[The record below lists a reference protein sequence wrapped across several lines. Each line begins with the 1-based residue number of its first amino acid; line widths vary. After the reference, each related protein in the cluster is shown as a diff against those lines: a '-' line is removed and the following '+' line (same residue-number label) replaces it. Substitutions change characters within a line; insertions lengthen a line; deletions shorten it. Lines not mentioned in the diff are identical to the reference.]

1 LREVRKVVE
10 SEDIEKIHPQDFSWR
25 FWPVVPIYPYGQR
38 RTIRKEVVKDTI
50 WTFDQLQG
58 IFYVVVPIRM
68 TVVKLEKG
76 GLLVYAPV
84 APTGECVRLL
94 NELVVKHG
102 DVKYIILPTI
112 SGIEHKVF
120 VGPFARRFTNAQV
133 FVAPG
138 QWSFPINL
146 PLSWLGLP
154 GKRTQILPENSQEAP
169 FAEDFDYAILGPIDL
184 GLGKFAEVA
193 FFHKRSHT
201 LLLTDTIVSVPAE
214 PPAIVQLDP
223 YPLLYHAKNKAFDM
237 VTDSPANRLKGWQ
250 RVTLFA
256 LYFSPSGLEV
266 PAWSQV
272 WRDAEKAP
280 ERSRKAYF
288 GIFPFQWR
296 ENWQDSF
303 DILQG
308 NGRVFVAPILQS
320 LILNR
325 APQETINWADK
336 VANWDFKWIIPC
348 HFDAPIKA
356 EPQQFRQ
363 AFAFLEKQPIGGFV
377 SSNSY
382 PLPEDDFK
390 LLRDIDAGLNKLGI
404 VPPARDK
411 V

>member
-1 LREVRKVVE
+1 MLT
-10 SEDIEKIHPQDFSWR
+10 SEDIEQIHPQDFLWR
-25 FWPVVPIYPYGQR
+25 FWPVVPIYPYGER
-38 RTIRKEVVKDTI
+38 RTICKEVIKDTV

-68 TVVKLEKG
+68 TVVKLEKS

-84 APTGECVRLL
+84 APTGECIRLL
-94 NELVVKHG
+94 NELISKHG
-102 DVKYIILPTI
+102 DIKYIILPTI

-120 VGPFARRFTNAQV
+120 VGPFARRFPTAQV
-133 FVAPG
+133 FVAPE

-154 GKRTQILPENSQEAP
+154 GKRTHILPENSQEAP

-201 LLLTDTIVSVPAE
+201 VLITDTIVSVPAE

-223 YPLLYHAKNKAFDM
+223 YPLLYHAKDQAFDM
-237 VTDSPANRLKGWQ
+237 IADTPANRLKGWQ

-256 LYFSPSGLEV
+256 LYFSPSVLEV
-266 PAWSQV
+266 PTWSQV
-272 WRDAEKAP
+272 WRDAKKAP

-288 GIFPFQWR
+288 GFFPFQWR

-303 DILQG
+303 DILRG
-308 NGRVFVAPILQS
+308 NGRIFVAPILQS

-336 VANWDFKWIIPC
+336 VAKWDFQWIIPC

-363 AFAFLEKQPIGGFV
+363 AFGFLERQPVGGFI
-377 SSNSY
+377 SSNNY
-382 PLPEDDFK
+382 LLPEDDFK
-390 LLRDIDAGLNKLGI
+390 LLRNIDAGLNKFGI

>member
-1 LREVRKVVE
+1 MLT
-10 SEDIEKIHPQDFSWR
+10 SEDIEQIHPQDFLWR
-25 FWPVVPIYPYGQR
+25 FWPVVPIYPYGER
-38 RTIRKEVVKDTI
+38 RTICKEVIKDTI
-50 WTFDQLQG
+50 WIFDQLQG

-94 NELVVKHG
+94 NELISKHG
-102 DVKYIILPTI
+102 NIKYIILPTI

-120 VGPFARRFTNAQV
+120 VGPFARRFPTAQV

-154 GKRTQILPENSQEAP
+154 GKRTHILPENSQEAP

-201 LLLTDTIVSVPAE
+201 VLITDTIVSVPAE

-223 YPLLYHAKNKAFDM
+223 YPLLYHAKDQAFDM
-237 VTDSPANRLKGWQ
+237 ITDTPANRLKGWQ

-256 LYFSPSGLEV
+256 LYFSPSVLEV
-266 PAWSQV
+266 PTWSQV
-272 WRDAEKAP
+272 WRDAQKAP

-288 GIFPFQWR
+288 GFFPFQWR

-303 DILQG
+303 DILRG
-308 NGRVFVAPILQS
+308 NGRIFVAPILQS

-336 VANWDFKWIIPC
+336 VAKWDFQWIIPC

-356 EPQQFRQ
+356 ESQQFRQ
-363 AFAFLEKQPIGGFV
+363 AFGFLEKQPVGGFV

-382 PLPEDDFK
+382 LLPEGDFK
-390 LLRDIDAGLNKLGI
+390 LLRNIDAGLNKLGI

>member
-1 LREVRKVVE
+1 
-10 SEDIEKIHPQDFSWR
+10 I
-25 FWPVVPIYPYGQR
+25 
-38 RTIRKEVVKDTI
+38 
-50 WTFDQLQG
+50 
-58 IFYVVVPIRM
+58 
-68 TVVKLEKG
+68 KLKKG

-84 APTGECVRLL
+84 APTGECTRLL
-94 NELVVKHG
+94 NELVTEHG

-120 VGPFARRFTNAQV
+120 VGPFARRFPNAQI

-138 QWSFPINL
+138 QWSFPLNL

-154 GKRTQILPENSQEAP
+154 GKRTRILPENSQEAP

-201 LLLTDTIVSVPAE
+201 LLVTDTIVSVPAE

-223 YPLLYHAKNKAFDM
+223 YPLLYHAKDQAFDIILD
-237 VTDSPANRLKGWQ
+237 TPANRLKGWQ

-256 LYFSPSGLEV
+256 LYFSPSTLKV
-266 PAWSQV
+266 PTWSQI
-272 WRDAEKAP
+272 WRDAQKAP
-280 ERSRKAYF
+280 ERSKKAYF
-288 GIFPFQWR
+288 GFFPFQWR

-303 DILQG
+303 DILRG
-308 NGRVFVAPILQS
+308 NGRIFVAPILQR

-325 APQETINWADK
+325 APQETINWADH
-336 VANWDFKWIIPC
+336 VAKWDFQWLIPC

-363 AFAFLEKQPIGGFV
+363 AFGFLEKQPLGGVV

-382 PLPEDDFK
+382 LLPEDDFK
-390 LLRDIDAGLNKLGI
+390 LLRDIDAGLNKFGI
-404 VPPARDK
+404 VPPARER

>member
-1 LREVRKVVE
+1 MLT
-10 SEDIEKIHPQDFSWR
+10 SEDIEQIHPQDFLWR
-25 FWPVVPIYPYGQR
+25 FWPVVPIYPYGER
-38 RTIRKEVVKDTI
+38 RTICKEVIKDTI
-50 WTFDQLQG
+50 WIFDQLQG

-84 APTGECVRLL
+84 APTGECIRLL
-94 NELVVKHG
+94 NELISKHG
-102 DVKYIILPTI
+102 NIKYIILPTI

-120 VGPFARRFTNAQV
+120 VGPFARRFPTAQV

-154 GKRTQILPENSQEAP
+154 GKRTRILPENSQEAP

-201 LLLTDTIVSVPAE
+201 VLITDTIVSVPAE

-223 YPLLYHAKNKAFDM
+223 YPLLYHAKDQAFDM
-237 VTDSPANRLKGWQ
+237 ITDTPANRLKGWQ

-256 LYFSPSGLEV
+256 LYFSPSVLEV
-266 PAWSQV
+266 PTWSQV
-272 WRDAEKAP
+272 WRDAKKAP

-288 GIFPFQWR
+288 GFFPFQWR

-303 DILQG
+303 DILRG
-308 NGRVFVAPILQS
+308 NGRIFVAPILQS

-336 VANWDFKWIIPC
+336 VAKWDFQWIIPC

-356 EPQQFRQ
+356 ESQQFRQ
-363 AFAFLEKQPIGGFV
+363 AFGFLEKQPVGGFV

-382 PLPEDDFK
+382 LLPEGDFK
-390 LLRDIDAGLNKLGI
+390 LLRNIDAGLNKLGI

>member
-1 LREVRKVVE
+1 MVE
-10 SEDIEKIHPQDFSWR
+10 NESIEQIHAQDVSWR

-38 RTIRKEVVKDTI
+38 RTIRQEVIKDTI

-68 TVVKLEKG
+68 TVIKLEKG

-84 APTGECVRLL
+84 APTGECTRLL
-94 NELVVKHG
+94 NELVTEHG
-102 DVKYIILPTI
+102 DIKYIILPTI

-120 VGPFARRFTNAQV
+120 VGPFARRFPNAQI

-138 QWSFPINL
+138 QWSFPLNL

-154 GKRTQILPENSQEAP
+154 DKRTRILPENSQEAP

-201 LLLTDTIVSVPAE
+201 LLVTDTIVSVPAE

-223 YPLLYHAKNKAFDM
+223 YPLLYHAKDQAFDM
-237 VTDSPANRLKGWQ
+237 VLDTPANRLKGWQ

-256 LYFSPSGLEV
+256 LYFSPSTLKV
-266 PAWSQV
+266 PTWSQI
-272 WRDAEKAP
+272 WRDAQKAP
-280 ERSRKAYF
+280 ERSKKAYF
-288 GIFPFQWR
+288 GFFPFQWQ

-303 DILQG
+303 DILRG
-308 NGRVFVAPILQS
+308 NGRIFVAPILQR

-336 VANWDFKWIIPC
+336 VAKWDFQWIIPC
-348 HFDAPIKA
+348 HFDAPIKS

-363 AFAFLEKQPIGGFV
+363 AFGFLETQPLGGFV

-382 PLPEDDFK
+382 LLPEDDFK

-404 VPPARDK
+404 VPPAREK

>member
-1 LREVRKVVE
+1 VEVYRVVE
-10 SEDIEKIHPQDFSWR
+10 NESIEQIQVQDVSWR

-38 RTIRKEVVKDTI
+38 RTIRKEVIKDTI

-68 TVVKLEKG
+68 TVIKLEKG

-84 APTGECVRLL
+84 APTGECTRLL
-94 NELVVKHG
+94 NELVTEHG
-102 DVKYIILPTI
+102 DIKYIILPTI

-120 VGPFARRFTNAQV
+120 VGPFARRFPNAQI

-138 QWSFPINL
+138 QWSFPLNL

-154 GKRTQILPENSQEAP
+154 GKRTRILPENSQEAP

-201 LLLTDTIVSVPAE
+201 LLVTDTIVSVPAE

-223 YPLLYHAKNKAFDM
+223 YPLLYHAKNQAFDM
-237 VTDSPANRLKGWQ
+237 ILDTPANRLKGWQ

-256 LYFSPSGLEV
+256 FYFSPSTLKV
-266 PAWSQV
+266 PTWSQV
-272 WRDAEKAP
+272 WRDAQKAP
-280 ERSRKAYF
+280 ERSKKAYF
-288 GIFPFQWR
+288 GFFPFQWR

-303 DILQG
+303 DILRG
-308 NGRVFVAPILQS
+308 NGRIFVAPILQS

-336 VANWDFKWIIPC
+336 VAKWDFQWLIPC

-363 AFAFLEKQPIGGFV
+363 AFGFLETQPLEGVV

-382 PLPEDDFK
+382 LLPEDDFK
-390 LLRDIDAGLNKLGI
+390 LLRNIDAGLNKFGI
-404 VPPARDK
+404 VPPAKER

>member
-1 LREVRKVVE
+1 VEVYRVVE
-10 SEDIEKIHPQDFSWR
+10 NESIEQIQVQDFSWQ
-25 FWPVVPIYPYGQR
+25 FWPIVPIYPYGQR
-38 RTIRKEVVKDTI
+38 RTIRKEVIKDTI

-68 TVVKLEKG
+68 TVIKLEKG

-84 APTGECVRLL
+84 APTGECTRLL
-94 NELVVKHG
+94 NELVTKYG
-102 DVKYIILPTI
+102 DIKYIILPTI

-120 VGPFARRFTNAQV
+120 VGPFARRFPNAQI

-138 QWSFPINL
+138 QWSFPLNL

-154 GKRTQILPENSQEAP
+154 DKRTRILPENSQEAP

-201 LLLTDTIVSVPAE
+201 LLVTDTIVSVPAE

-223 YPLLYHAKNKAFDM
+223 YPLLYHAKDQAFDM
-237 VTDSPANRLKGWQ
+237 VLDTPANRLKGWQ

-256 LYFSPSGLEV
+256 LYFSPSTLKV
-266 PAWSQV
+266 PTWSQI
-272 WRDAEKAP
+272 WRDAQKAP
-280 ERSRKAYF
+280 ERSKKAYF
-288 GIFPFQWR
+288 GFFPFQWR

-303 DILQG
+303 DILRG
-308 NGRVFVAPILQS
+308 NGRIFVAPILQR

-325 APQETINWADK
+325 APQETINWADH
-336 VANWDFKWIIPC
+336 VAKWDFQWLIPC

-363 AFAFLEKQPIGGFV
+363 AFGFLETQPLGGVV

-382 PLPEDDFK
+382 LLPEDDFK

-404 VPPARDK
+404 VPPARDR

>member
-1 LREVRKVVE
+1 MLT
-10 SEDIEKIHPQDFSWR
+10 SEDIEQIHPQDFLWR
-25 FWPVVPIYPYGQR
+25 FWPVVPIYPYGER
-38 RTIRKEVVKDTI
+38 RTICKEVIKDTI

-94 NELVVKHG
+94 NELISKHG
-102 DVKYIILPTI
+102 NIKYIILPTI

-120 VGPFARRFTNAQV
+120 VGPFARRFPTARV

-154 GKRTQILPENSQEAP
+154 GKRTHILPENSQEAP

-201 LLLTDTIVSVPAE
+201 VLITDTIVSVPAE

-223 YPLLYHAKNKAFDM
+223 YPLLYHAKDQAFDM
-237 VTDSPANRLKGWQ
+237 ITDTPANRLKGWQ

-256 LYFSPSGLEV
+256 LYFSPSVLEV
-266 PAWSQV
+266 PTWSQV
-272 WRDAEKAP
+272 WRDAKKAP

-288 GIFPFQWR
+288 GFFPFQWR

-303 DILQG
+303 DILRG
-308 NGRVFVAPILQS
+308 NGRIFVAPILQS

-336 VANWDFKWIIPC
+336 VAKWDFQWIIPC

-356 EPQQFRQ
+356 ESQQFRQ
-363 AFAFLEKQPIGGFV
+363 AFGFLEKQPVGGFV

-382 PLPEDDFK
+382 LLPEDDFK
-390 LLRDIDAGLNKLGI
+390 LLRNIDAGLNKFGI
-404 VPPARDK
+404 VPPARER

>member
-1 LREVRKVVE
+1 MVE
-10 SEDIEKIHPQDFSWR
+10 NESIEQIHGQDVSWW

-38 RTIRKEVVKDTI
+38 RTIRKEIIKDTI

-68 TVVKLEKG
+68 TVIKLKKG

-84 APTGECVRLL
+84 APTGECTRLL
-94 NELVVKHG
+94 NELVTEHG
-102 DVKYIILPTI
+102 DIKYIILPTI

-120 VGPFARRFTNAQV
+120 VGPFARRFPNAQI

-138 QWSFPINL
+138 QWSFPLNL

-154 GKRTQILPENSQEAP
+154 DKRTRILPENSQEAP

-201 LLLTDTIVSVPAE
+201 LLVTDTIVSVPAE

-223 YPLLYHAKNKAFDM
+223 YPLLYHAKDQAFDM
-237 VTDSPANRLKGWQ
+237 VLDTPANRLKGWQ

-256 LYFSPSGLEV
+256 LYFSPSTLKV
-266 PAWSQV
+266 PTWSQI
-272 WRDAEKAP
+272 WRDAQKAP
-280 ERSRKAYF
+280 ERSKKAYF
-288 GIFPFQWR
+288 GFFPFQWR

-303 DILQG
+303 AILRG
-308 NGRVFVAPILQS
+308 NGRIFVAPILQR

-325 APQETINWADK
+325 APQETINWADH
-336 VANWDFKWIIPC
+336 VAKWDFQWLIPC

-363 AFAFLEKQPIGGFV
+363 AFGFLETQPLGGVV

-382 PLPEDDFK
+382 LLPEDDFK

-404 VPPARDK
+404 VPPARDR

>member
-1 LREVRKVVE
+1 MVE
-10 SEDIEKIHPQDFSWR
+10 NESIEQIHAQDFSWW

-38 RTIRKEVVKDTI
+38 RTIRKEVIKDTI

-68 TVVKLEKG
+68 TVIKLKKG

-84 APTGECVRLL
+84 APTGECTRLL
-94 NELVVKHG
+94 NELVTEHG
-102 DVKYIILPTI
+102 DIKYIILPTI

-120 VGPFARRFTNAQV
+120 VGPFARRFPNAQI

-138 QWSFPINL
+138 QWSFPLNL

-154 GKRTQILPENSQEAP
+154 GKRTRILPENSQEAP

-201 LLLTDTIVSVPAE
+201 LLVTDTIVSVPAE

-223 YPLLYHAKNKAFDM
+223 YPLLYHAKDQAFDM
-237 VTDSPANRLKGWQ
+237 ILDTPANRLKGWQ

-256 LYFSPSGLEV
+256 LYFSPSTLKV
-266 PAWSQV
+266 PTWSQI
-272 WRDAEKAP
+272 WRDAQKAP
-280 ERSRKAYF
+280 ERSKRAYF
-288 GIFPFQWR
+288 GFFPFQWR

-303 DILQG
+303 DILRG
-308 NGRVFVAPILQS
+308 NGRIFVAPILQR

-325 APQETINWADK
+325 APQETINWADH
-336 VANWDFKWIIPC
+336 VAKWDFQWLIPC

-363 AFAFLEKQPIGGFV
+363 AFGFLETQSLGGVV

-382 PLPEDDFK
+382 LLPEDDFK

-404 VPPARDK
+404 VPPARER

>member
-1 LREVRKVVE
+1 MVE
-10 SEDIEKIHPQDFSWR
+10 SEDIEQIHPQDFSWR

-84 APTGECVRLL
+84 APTVECVRLL
-94 NELVVKHG
+94 NELVAKYG

-120 VGPFARRFTNAQV
+120 VGPFARCFTNAQV

-169 FAEDFDYAILGPIDL
+169 FTEDFDYAILGPIDL

-201 LLLTDTIVSVPAE
+201 VLITDTIVSVPAE

-223 YPLLYHAKNKAFDM
+223 YPLLYHAKDQAFDM
-237 VTDSPANRLKGWQ
+237 ITDTPANRLKGWQ

-256 LYFSPSGLEV
+256 LYFSPSVLEV
-266 PAWSQV
+266 PTWSQV
-272 WRDAEKAP
+272 WRDAQKAP

-288 GIFPFQWR
+288 GFFPFQWR

-303 DILQG
+303 DILRG
-308 NGRVFVAPILQS
+308 NGRIFVAPILQS

-336 VANWDFKWIIPC
+336 VAKWDFQWIIPC

-356 EPQQFRQ
+356 ESQQFRQ
-363 AFAFLEKQPIGGFV
+363 AFGFLEKQPVGGFV
-377 SSNSY
+377 SNNNY

-390 LLRDIDAGLNKLGI
+390 LLRDIDAGLNKFGI
-404 VPPARDK
+404 VPPARER

>member
-1 LREVRKVVE
+1 VLT
-10 SEDIEKIHPQDFSWR
+10 SEDIEQIHPQDFLWR
-25 FWPVVPIYPYGQR
+25 FWPVVPIYPYGER
-38 RTIRKEVVKDTI
+38 RTICKEVIKDTI
-50 WTFDQLQG
+50 WIFDQLQG

-84 APTGECVRLL
+84 APTGECIRLL
-94 NELVVKHG
+94 NELISKHG
-102 DVKYIILPTI
+102 NIKYIILPTI

-120 VGPFARRFTNAQV
+120 VGPFARRFPTAQV

-154 GKRTQILPENSQEAP
+154 GKRTHILPENSQEAP

-201 LLLTDTIVSVPAE
+201 VLITDTIVSVPAE

-223 YPLLYHAKNKAFDM
+223 YPLLYHAKDQAFDM
-237 VTDSPANRLKGWQ
+237 ITDTPANRLKGWQ

-256 LYFSPSGLEV
+256 LYFSPSVLEV
-266 PAWSQV
+266 PTWSQV
-272 WRDAEKAP
+272 WRDAKKAP

-288 GIFPFQWR
+288 GFFPFQWR

-303 DILQG
+303 DILRG
-308 NGRVFVAPILQS
+308 NGRIFVAPILQS

-336 VANWDFKWIIPC
+336 VAKWDFQWIIPC

-356 EPQQFRQ
+356 ESQQFRQ
-363 AFAFLEKQPIGGFV
+363 AFGFLEKQPVGGFV

-382 PLPEDDFK
+382 LLPEGDFK
-390 LLRDIDAGLNKLGI
+390 LLRNIDAGLNKFGI
-404 VPPARDK
+404 VPPARER

>member
-1 LREVRKVVE
+1 MLT
-10 SEDIEKIHPQDFSWR
+10 SEDIEQIHPQDFLWR
-25 FWPVVPIYPYGQR
+25 FWPVVPIYPYGER
-38 RTIRKEVVKDTI
+38 RTICKEVIKDTI
-50 WTFDQLQG
+50 WIFDQLQG

-94 NELVVKHG
+94 NELISKHG
-102 DVKYIILPTI
+102 NIKYIILPTI

-120 VGPFARRFTNAQV
+120 VGPFARRFPTAQV

-154 GKRTQILPENSQEAP
+154 GKRTRILPENSQEAP

-201 LLLTDTIVSVPAE
+201 VLITDTIVSVPAE

-223 YPLLYHAKNKAFDM
+223 YPLLYHAKDQAFDM
-237 VTDSPANRLKGWQ
+237 ITDTPANRLKGWQ

-256 LYFSPSGLEV
+256 LYFSPSVLEV
-266 PAWSQV
+266 PTWSQV
-272 WRDAEKAP
+272 WRDAKKAP

-288 GIFPFQWR
+288 GFFPFQWR

-303 DILQG
+303 DILRG
-308 NGRVFVAPILQS
+308 NGRIFVAPILQS

-336 VANWDFKWIIPC
+336 VAKWDFQWIIPC

-356 EPQQFRQ
+356 ESQQFRQ
-363 AFAFLEKQPIGGFV
+363 AFGFLEKQPVGGFV

-382 PLPEDDFK
+382 LLPEDDFK
-390 LLRDIDAGLNKLGI
+390 LLRGIDTGLNKFGI
-404 VPPARDK
+404 VPPARER

>member
-1 LREVRKVVE
+1 MVE
-10 SEDIEKIHPQDFSWR
+10 NESIEQIHGQDVSWW

-38 RTIRKEVVKDTI
+38 RTIRKEIIKDTI

-68 TVVKLEKG
+68 TVIKLKKG
-76 GLLVYAPV
+76 GLLIYAPV
-84 APTGECVRLL
+84 APTGECTRLL
-94 NELVVKHG
+94 NELVTEHG
-102 DVKYIILPTI
+102 DIKYIILPTI

-120 VGPFARRFTNAQV
+120 VGPFARRFPNAQI

-138 QWSFPINL
+138 QWSFPLNL

-154 GKRTQILPENSQEAP
+154 GKRTRILPENSQETP

-201 LLLTDTIVSVPAE
+201 LLVTDTIVSVPAE
-214 PPAIVQLDP
+214 PPAIIQLDP
-223 YPLLYHAKNKAFDM
+223 YPLLYHAKDQAFDM
-237 VTDSPANRLKGWQ
+237 VLDTPANRLKGWQ

-256 LYFSPSGLEV
+256 LYFSPSTLKV
-266 PAWSQV
+266 PTWSQI
-272 WRDAEKAP
+272 WRDAQKAP
-280 ERSRKAYF
+280 ERSKKAYF
-288 GIFPFQWR
+288 GFFPFQWR

-303 DILQG
+303 AILRG
-308 NGRVFVAPILQS
+308 NGRIFVAPILQR

-325 APQETINWADK
+325 APQETINWADH
-336 VANWDFKWIIPC
+336 VAKWDFQWLIPC

-363 AFAFLEKQPIGGFV
+363 AFGFLETQPLGGVV

-382 PLPEDDFK
+382 LLPEDDFK

-404 VPPARDK
+404 VPPARDR

>member
-1 LREVRKVVE
+1 VEVQTVVE
-10 SEDIEKIHPQDFSWR
+10 NESIEQIQVQDVSWR

-38 RTIRKEVVKDTI
+38 RTIRKEIIKDTI

-68 TVVKLEKG
+68 TVIKLEKG

-84 APTGECVRLL
+84 APTGECTRLL
-94 NELVVKHG
+94 NELVTEHG
-102 DVKYIILPTI
+102 DIKYIILPTI

-120 VGPFARRFTNAQV
+120 VGPFARRFPNAQI

-138 QWSFPINL
+138 QWSFPLNL

-154 GKRTQILPENSQEAP
+154 GKRTRILPENSQEAP

-201 LLLTDTIVSVPAE
+201 LLVTDTIVSVPAE

-223 YPLLYHAKNKAFDM
+223 YPLLYHAKDQAFDM
-237 VTDSPANRLKGWQ
+237 VLDTPANRLKGWQ

-256 LYFSPSGLEV
+256 LYFSPSTLKV
-266 PAWSQV
+266 PTWSQV
-272 WRDAEKAP
+272 WRDAQKAP
-280 ERSRKAYF
+280 ERSKKAYF
-288 GIFPFQWR
+288 GFFPFQWR

-303 DILQG
+303 DILRG
-308 NGRVFVAPILQS
+308 NGRIFVAPILQR

-325 APQETINWADK
+325 APQETINWADH
-336 VANWDFKWIIPC
+336 VAKWDFQWLIPC

-363 AFAFLEKQPIGGFV
+363 AFGFLETQPLGGVV

-382 PLPEDDFK
+382 LLPEDDFK

-404 VPPARDK
+404 VPPAKER

>member
-1 LREVRKVVE
+1 MVE
-10 SEDIEKIHPQDFSWR
+10 NESIEQIQVQDVSWR

-38 RTIRKEVVKDTI
+38 RTIRKEVIKDTI

-68 TVVKLEKG
+68 TVIKLEKG

-84 APTGECVRLL
+84 APTGECTRLL
-94 NELVVKHG
+94 NELVTEHG
-102 DVKYIILPTI
+102 DIKYIILPTI

-120 VGPFARRFTNAQV
+120 VGPFARRFPNAQI

-138 QWSFPINL
+138 QWSFPLNL

-154 GKRTQILPENSQEAP
+154 DKRTRILPENSQEAP

-201 LLLTDTIVSVPAE
+201 LLVTDTIVSVPAE

-223 YPLLYHAKNKAFDM
+223 YPLLYHAKDQAFDM
-237 VTDSPANRLKGWQ
+237 VLDTPANRLKGWQ

-256 LYFSPSGLEV
+256 LYFSPSTLKV
-266 PAWSQV
+266 PTWSQI
-272 WRDAEKAP
+272 WRDAQKAP
-280 ERSRKAYF
+280 ERSKKAYF
-288 GIFPFQWR
+288 GFFPFQWR

-303 DILQG
+303 DILRG
-308 NGRVFVAPILQS
+308 NGRIFVAPILQR

-325 APQETINWADK
+325 APQETINWADH
-336 VANWDFKWIIPC
+336 VAKWDFQWLIPC

-363 AFAFLEKQPIGGFV
+363 AFGFLETQPLGGVV

-382 PLPEDDFK
+382 LLPEDDFK

-404 VPPARDK
+404 VPPAREK

>member
-1 LREVRKVVE
+1 MLT
-10 SEDIEKIHPQDFSWR
+10 SEDIEQIHPQDFLWR
-25 FWPVVPIYPYGQR
+25 FWPVVPIYPYGER
-38 RTIRKEVVKDTI
+38 RTICKEVIKDTI

-94 NELVVKHG
+94 NELISKHG
-102 DVKYIILPTI
+102 NIKYIILPTI

-120 VGPFARRFTNAQV
+120 VGPFARRFPTAQV

-154 GKRTQILPENSQEAP
+154 GKRTHILPENSQEAP

-201 LLLTDTIVSVPAE
+201 VLITDTIVSVPAE

-223 YPLLYHAKNKAFDM
+223 YPLLYHAKDQAFDM
-237 VTDSPANRLKGWQ
+237 ITDTPANRLKGWQ

-256 LYFSPSGLEV
+256 LYFSPSVLEV
-266 PAWSQV
+266 PTWSQV
-272 WRDAEKAP
+272 WRDAQKAP

-288 GIFPFQWR
+288 GFFPFQWR

-303 DILQG
+303 DILRG
-308 NGRVFVAPILQS
+308 NGRIFVAPILQS

-336 VANWDFKWIIPC
+336 VAKWDFQWIIPC

-356 EPQQFRQ
+356 ESQQFRQ
-363 AFAFLEKQPIGGFV
+363 AFGFLEKQPVGGFV

-382 PLPEDDFK
+382 LLPEGDFK
-390 LLRDIDAGLNKLGI
+390 LLRNIDAGLNKLGI

>member
-1 LREVRKVVE
+1 VLT
-10 SEDIEKIHPQDFSWR
+10 SEDIEQIHPQDFLWR
-25 FWPVVPIYPYGQR
+25 FWPVVPIYPYGER
-38 RTIRKEVVKDTI
+38 RTICKEVIKDTI
-50 WTFDQLQG
+50 WIFDQLQG

-84 APTGECVRLL
+84 APTGECIRLL
-94 NELVVKHG
+94 NELISKHG
-102 DVKYIILPTI
+102 NIKYIILPTI

-120 VGPFARRFTNAQV
+120 VGPFARRFPTAQV

-154 GKRTQILPENSQEAP
+154 GKRTHILPENSQEAP

-201 LLLTDTIVSVPAE
+201 VLITDTIVSVPAE

-223 YPLLYHAKNKAFDM
+223 YPLLYHAKDQAFDM
-237 VTDSPANRLKGWQ
+237 ITDTPANRLKGWQ

-256 LYFSPSGLEV
+256 LYFSPSVLEV
-266 PAWSQV
+266 PTWSQV
-272 WRDAEKAP
+272 WRDAKKAP

-288 GIFPFQWR
+288 GFFPFQWR

-303 DILQG
+303 DILRG
-308 NGRVFVAPILQS
+308 NGRIFVAPILQS

-336 VANWDFKWIIPC
+336 VAKWDFQWIIPC

-356 EPQQFRQ
+356 ESQQFRQ
-363 AFAFLEKQPIGGFV
+363 AFGFLEKQPVGGFV

-382 PLPEDDFK
+382 LLPEDDFK
-390 LLRDIDAGLNKLGI
+390 LLRDIDAGLNKFGI

-411 V
+411 I

>member
-1 LREVRKVVE
+1 VEVHTVVE
-10 SEDIEKIHPQDFSWR
+10 NESIEQIHAQDFSWR

-38 RTIRKEVVKDTI
+38 RTIRKEVIKDTI

-68 TVVKLEKG
+68 TVIKLKKG

-84 APTGECVRLL
+84 APTGECTRLL
-94 NELVVKHG
+94 NELVTKHG
-102 DVKYIILPTI
+102 DIKYIILPTI

-120 VGPFARRFTNAQV
+120 VGPFARRFPHAQI

-138 QWSFPINL
+138 QWSFPLNL

-154 GKRTQILPENSQEAP
+154 GKRTRILPENSQEAP

-201 LLLTDTIVSVPAE
+201 LLVTDTIVSVPAE

-223 YPLLYHAKNKAFDM
+223 YPLLYHAKDQAFDM
-237 VTDSPANRLKGWQ
+237 IADTPANRLKGWQ

-256 LYFSPSGLEV
+256 LYFSPSTLKV
-266 PAWSQV
+266 STWSQV
-272 WRDAEKAP
+272 WRDAQKAP
-280 ERSRKAYF
+280 ERSKKAYF
-288 GIFPFQWR
+288 GLFPFQWR

-303 DILQG
+303 DILRG
-308 NGRVFVAPILQS
+308 NGRIFVAPILQS

-336 VANWDFKWIIPC
+336 VASWDFQWLIPC

-363 AFAFLEKQPIGGFV
+363 AFGFLETQPLGGVV

-382 PLPEDDFK
+382 LLPEDDFK
-390 LLRDIDAGLNKLGI
+390 LLRNIDAGLNKLGI
-404 VPPARDK
+404 VPPARK
-411 V
+411 KI

>member
-1 LREVRKVVE
+1 MVE
-10 SEDIEKIHPQDFSWR
+10 NESIEQIQVQDFSWQ
-25 FWPVVPIYPYGQR
+25 FWPIVPIYPYGQR
-38 RTIRKEVVKDTI
+38 RTIRKEVIKDTI

-68 TVVKLEKG
+68 TVIKLEKG

-84 APTGECVRLL
+84 APTGECTRLL
-94 NELVVKHG
+94 NELVTKYG
-102 DVKYIILPTI
+102 DIKYIILPTI

-120 VGPFARRFTNAQV
+120 VGPFARRFPNAQI

-138 QWSFPINL
+138 QWSFPLNL

-154 GKRTQILPENSQEAP
+154 DKRTRILPENSQEAP

-201 LLLTDTIVSVPAE
+201 LLVTDTIVSVPAE

-223 YPLLYHAKNKAFDM
+223 YPLLYHAKDQAFDM
-237 VTDSPANRLKGWQ
+237 VLDTPANRLKGWQ

-256 LYFSPSGLEV
+256 LYFSPSTLKV
-266 PAWSQV
+266 PTWSQI
-272 WRDAEKAP
+272 WRDAQKAP
-280 ERSRKAYF
+280 ERSKKAYF
-288 GIFPFQWR
+288 GFFPFQWR

-303 DILQG
+303 AILRG
-308 NGRVFVAPILQS
+308 NGRIFVAPILQR

-325 APQETINWADK
+325 APQETINWADH
-336 VANWDFKWIIPC
+336 VAKWDFQWLIPC

-363 AFAFLEKQPIGGFV
+363 AFGFLETQPLGGVV

-382 PLPEDDFK
+382 LLPEDDFK

-404 VPPARDK
+404 VPPARDR

>member
-1 LREVRKVVE
+1 MLT
-10 SEDIEKIHPQDFSWR
+10 SEDIEQIHPQDFLWR
-25 FWPVVPIYPYGQR
+25 FWPVVPIYPYGER
-38 RTIRKEVVKDTI
+38 RTICKEVIKDTI
-50 WTFDQLQG
+50 WIFDQLQG

-84 APTGECVRLL
+84 APTGECIRLL
-94 NELVVKHG
+94 NELISKHG
-102 DVKYIILPTI
+102 NIKYIILPTI

-120 VGPFARRFTNAQV
+120 VGPFARRFPTAQV

-154 GKRTQILPENSQEAP
+154 GKRTHILPENSQEAP

-201 LLLTDTIVSVPAE
+201 VLITDTIVSVPAE

-223 YPLLYHAKNKAFDM
+223 YPLLYHAKDQAFDM
-237 VTDSPANRLKGWQ
+237 IADTPANRLKGWQ

-256 LYFSPSGLEV
+256 LYFSPSVLEV
-266 PAWSQV
+266 PTWSQV
-272 WRDAEKAP
+272 WRDAKKAP

-288 GIFPFQWR
+288 GFFPFQWR

-303 DILQG
+303 DILRG
-308 NGRVFVAPILQS
+308 NGRIFVAPILQS

-336 VANWDFKWIIPC
+336 VAKWDFQWIIPC

-363 AFAFLEKQPIGGFV
+363 AFAFLEKQPVGGFV

-382 PLPEDDFK
+382 LLPEGDFK
-390 LLRDIDAGLNKLGI
+390 LLRGIDTGLNKFGI

-411 V
+411 I

>member
-1 LREVRKVVE
+1 MLT
-10 SEDIEKIHPQDFSWR
+10 SEDIEQIHPQDFLWR
-25 FWPVVPIYPYGQR
+25 FWPVVPIYPYGER
-38 RTIRKEVVKDTI
+38 RTICKEVIKDTI
-50 WTFDQLQG
+50 WIFDQLQG

-84 APTGECVRLL
+84 APTGECIRLL
-94 NELVVKHG
+94 NELISKHG
-102 DVKYIILPTI
+102 NIKYIILPTI

-120 VGPFARRFTNAQV
+120 VGPFARRFPTAQV

-154 GKRTQILPENSQEAP
+154 GKRTHILPENSQEAP

-201 LLLTDTIVSVPAE
+201 VLITDTIVSVQAE

-223 YPLLYHAKNKAFDM
+223 YPLLYHAKDQAFDM
-237 VTDSPANRLKGWQ
+237 ITDTPANRLKGWQ

-256 LYFSPSGLEV
+256 LYFSPSVLEV
-266 PAWSQV
+266 PTWSQV
-272 WRDAEKAP
+272 WRDAQKAP

-288 GIFPFQWR
+288 GFFPFQWR

-303 DILQG
+303 DILRG
-308 NGRVFVAPILQS
+308 NGRIFVAPILQS

-336 VANWDFKWIIPC
+336 VAKWDFQWIIPC

-356 EPQQFRQ
+356 ESQKFRQ
-363 AFAFLEKQPIGGFV
+363 AFGFLEKQPVGGFV

-382 PLPEDDFK
+382 LLPEGDFK
-390 LLRDIDAGLNKLGI
+390 LLRNIDAGLNKFGI
-404 VPPARDK
+404 VPPARER

>member
-1 LREVRKVVE
+1 VVE
-10 SEDIEKIHPQDFSWR
+10 NESIEQIHAQDFSWR

-38 RTIRKEVVKDTI
+38 RTIRKEVIKDTI

-68 TVVKLEKG
+68 TVIKLKKG

-84 APTGECVRLL
+84 APTGECTRLL
-94 NELVVKHG
+94 NELVTKHG
-102 DVKYIILPTI
+102 DIKYIILPTI

-120 VGPFARRFTNAQV
+120 VGPFARRFPNAQI

-138 QWSFPINL
+138 QWSFPLNL

-154 GKRTQILPENSQEAP
+154 GKRTRILPENSQEAP

-201 LLLTDTIVSVPAE
+201 LLVTDTIVSVPAE

-223 YPLLYHAKNKAFDM
+223 YPLLYHAKDQAFDM
-237 VTDSPANRLKGWQ
+237 IADTPANRLKGWQ

-256 LYFSPSGLEV
+256 LYFSPSTLKV
-266 PAWSQV
+266 PTWSQV
-272 WRDAEKAP
+272 WRDAQKAP
-280 ERSRKAYF
+280 ERSKKAYF
-288 GIFPFQWR
+288 GLFPFQWR

-303 DILQG
+303 DILRG
-308 NGRVFVAPILQS
+308 NGRIFVAPILQS

-336 VANWDFKWIIPC
+336 VASWDFQWLIPC

-363 AFAFLEKQPIGGFV
+363 AFGFLETQPLGGVV

-382 PLPEDDFK
+382 LLPEDDFK

-404 VPPARDK
+404 VPPAREK
-411 V
+411 IQQFPVL

>member
-1 LREVRKVVE
+1 MVE
-10 SEDIEKIHPQDFSWR
+10 SEDIEQIHPQDFSWR
-25 FWPVVPIYPYGQR
+25 FWPVVPIYPYGKR

-68 TVVKLEKG
+68 TVVKLEQG

-84 APTGECVRLL
+84 APTVECVRLL
-94 NELVVKHG
+94 NELVAKHG

-120 VGPFARRFTNAQV
+120 VGPFARCFTNAQV

-154 GKRTQILPENSQEAP
+154 AKRTQILPRNSQEAP

-214 PPAIVQLDP
+214 PPAIVQLDA
-223 YPLLYHAKNKAFDM
+223 YPLLYHAKDKASDM
-237 VTDSPANRLKGWQ
+237 VTDTPENRCKGWQ
-250 RVTLFA
+250 RISLFA
-256 LYFSPSGLEV
+256 FYFRPSVLDV
-266 PAWSQV
+266 PTLKDLFT
-272 WRDAEKAP
+272 DARKAP
-280 ERSRKAYF
+280 ESDRKAFF
-288 GIFPFQWR
+288 GFFPFQWR
-296 ENWQDSF
+296 QDWERSSEE
-303 DILQG
+303 LRG
-308 NGRVFVAPILQS
+308 NGRIFVAPVLQS

-325 APQETINWADK
+325 APQETINWANK
-336 VANWDFKWIIPC
+336 VANWDFQWIIPC

-356 EPQQFRQ
+356 EPQEFRA
-363 AFAFLEKQPIGGFV
+363 AFSFLEKQPVEGFI

-382 PLPEDDFK
+382 LLPEDDFK
-390 LLRDIDAGLNKLGI
+390 LLRDIDAGLNKFGI

-411 V
+411 I

>member
-1 LREVRKVVE
+1 MVE
-10 SEDIEKIHPQDFSWR
+10 NESIEQIHAQDVSWR

-38 RTIRKEVVKDTI
+38 RTIRKEVIKDTI

-68 TVVKLEKG
+68 TVIKLKKG

-84 APTGECVRLL
+84 APTGECTRLL
-94 NELVVKHG
+94 NELVTKHG
-102 DVKYIILPTI
+102 DIKYIILPTI

-120 VGPFARRFTNAQV
+120 VGPFARRFPNAQI

-138 QWSFPINL
+138 QWSFPLNL

-154 GKRTQILPENSQEAP
+154 DKRTRILPENSQEAP

-201 LLLTDTIVSVPAE
+201 LLVTDTIVSVPAE

-223 YPLLYHAKNKAFDM
+223 YPLLYHAKDQAFDM
-237 VTDSPANRLKGWQ
+237 VLDTPANRLKGWQ

-256 LYFSPSGLEV
+256 LYFSPSTLKV
-266 PAWSQV
+266 PTWNQI
-272 WRDAEKAP
+272 WRDAQKAP
-280 ERSRKAYF
+280 ERSKKAYF
-288 GIFPFQWR
+288 GFFPFQWQ

-303 DILQG
+303 DILRG
-308 NGRVFVAPILQS
+308 NGRIFVAPILQS

-325 APQETINWADK
+325 APQETINWADH
-336 VANWDFKWIIPC
+336 VAKWDFQWLIPC

-363 AFAFLEKQPIGGFV
+363 AFGFLETQPLGGVV

-382 PLPEDDFK
+382 LLPEDDFK

-404 VPPARDK
+404 LPPAREK
-411 V
+411 I

>member
-1 LREVRKVVE
+1 VLT
-10 SEDIEKIHPQDFSWR
+10 SEDIEQIHPQDFLWR
-25 FWPVVPIYPYGQR
+25 FWPVVPIYPYGER
-38 RTIRKEVVKDTI
+38 RTICKEVIKDTI
-50 WTFDQLQG
+50 WIFDQLQG

-94 NELVVKHG
+94 NELISKHG
-102 DVKYIILPTI
+102 NIKYIILPTI

-120 VGPFARRFTNAQV
+120 VGPFARRFPTAQV

-154 GKRTQILPENSQEAP
+154 GKRTRILPENSQEAP

-201 LLLTDTIVSVPAE
+201 VLITDTIVSVPAE

-223 YPLLYHAKNKAFDM
+223 YPLLYHAKDQAFDM
-237 VTDSPANRLKGWQ
+237 ITDTPANRLKGWQ

-256 LYFSPSGLEV
+256 LYFSPSVLEV
-266 PAWSQV
+266 PTWSQV
-272 WRDAEKAP
+272 WRDAKKAP

-288 GIFPFQWR
+288 GFFPFQWR

-303 DILQG
+303 DILRG
-308 NGRVFVAPILQS
+308 NGRIFVAPILQS

-336 VANWDFKWIIPC
+336 VAKWDFQWIIPC

-363 AFAFLEKQPIGGFV
+363 AFAFLEKQPVGGFV

-382 PLPEDDFK
+382 LLPEGDFK
-390 LLRDIDAGLNKLGI
+390 LLRGIDTGLNKFGI

-411 V
+411 I

>member
-1 LREVRKVVE
+1 MVE
-10 SEDIEKIHPQDFSWR
+10 SGDIEKIHPQDFSWR

-38 RTIRKEVVKDTI
+38 RTIRKEVLKDAI

-68 TVVKLEKG
+68 TVVKLEQG

-94 NELVVKHG
+94 NELVAEHG

-120 VGPFARRFTNAQV
+120 VGPFARRFPTAQV
-133 FVAPG
+133 FVSPG
-138 QWSFPINL
+138 QWSFPLNL

-154 GKRTQILPENSQEAP
+154 GKRTHILPENSQEAP
-169 FAEDFDYAILGPIDL
+169 FVEDFDYAILGPIDL

-223 YPLLYHAKNKAFDM
+223 YPLLYHAKDQAFDI
-237 VTDSPANRLKGWQ
+237 VADTSANRRKGWQ

-256 LYFSPSGLEV
+256 LYFSPSVLEV
-266 PAWSQV
+266 PTWSEAWG
-272 WRDAEKAP
+272 DAKKAR

-288 GIFPFQWR
+288 GFFPFQWQ
-296 ENWQDSF
+296 ENWQESF
-303 DILQG
+303 HILQG
-308 NGRVFVAPILQS
+308 NGRTFVAPILQS

-325 APQETINWADK
+325 APQETINWANK
-336 VANWDFKWIIPC
+336 VASWDFQWIIPC

-363 AFAFLEKQPIGGFV
+363 AFTFLEKCSLF
-377 SSNSY
+377 SSNY
-382 PLPEDDFK
+382 CLPEDDFK
-390 LLRDIDAGLNKLGI
+390 LLRNIDSGLNKLGI
-404 VPPARDK
+404 VPPAREK
-411 V
+411 L

>member
-1 LREVRKVVE
+1 VLT
-10 SEDIEKIHPQDFSWR
+10 SEDIEQIHPQDFLWR
-25 FWPVVPIYPYGQR
+25 FWPVVPIYPYGER
-38 RTIRKEVVKDTI
+38 RTICKEVIKDTI

-94 NELVVKHG
+94 NELISKHG
-102 DVKYIILPTI
+102 NIKYIILPTI

-120 VGPFARRFTNAQV
+120 VGPFARRFPTARV

-154 GKRTQILPENSQEAP
+154 GKRTHILPENSQEAP

-201 LLLTDTIVSVPAE
+201 VLITDTIVSVPAE

-223 YPLLYHAKNKAFDM
+223 YPLLYHAKDQAFDM
-237 VTDSPANRLKGWQ
+237 ITDTPANRLKGWQ

-256 LYFSPSGLEV
+256 LYFSPSVLEV
-266 PAWSQV
+266 PTWSQV
-272 WRDAEKAP
+272 WRDAKKAP

-288 GIFPFQWR
+288 GFFPFQWR

-303 DILQG
+303 DILRG
-308 NGRVFVAPILQS
+308 NGRIFVAPILQS

-336 VANWDFKWIIPC
+336 VAKWDFQWIIPC

-356 EPQQFRQ
+356 ESQQFRQ
-363 AFAFLEKQPIGGFV
+363 AFGFLEKQPVGGFV

-382 PLPEDDFK
+382 LLPEDDFK
-390 LLRDIDAGLNKLGI
+390 LLRNIDAGLNKFGI
-404 VPPARDK
+404 VPPARER

>member
-1 LREVRKVVE
+1 MVE
-10 SEDIEKIHPQDFSWR
+10 NESIEQIHGQDVSWQ
-25 FWPVVPIYPYGQR
+25 FWPIVPIYPYGQR
-38 RTIRKEVVKDTI
+38 RTIRKEVIKDTI

-68 TVVKLEKG
+68 TVIKLKKG

-84 APTGECVRLL
+84 APTGECTRLL
-94 NELVVKHG
+94 NELVTKHG
-102 DVKYIILPTI
+102 DIKYIILPTI

-120 VGPFARRFTNAQV
+120 VGPFARRFPNAQI

-138 QWSFPINL
+138 QWSFPLNL

-154 GKRTQILPENSQEAP
+154 DKRTRILPENSQEAP

-201 LLLTDTIVSVPAE
+201 LLVTDTIVSVPAE

-223 YPLLYHAKNKAFDM
+223 YPLLYHAKDQAFDM
-237 VTDSPANRLKGWQ
+237 VLDTPANRLKGWQ

-256 LYFSPSGLEV
+256 LYFSPSTLKV
-266 PAWSQV
+266 PTWSQI
-272 WRDAEKAP
+272 WRDAQKAP
-280 ERSRKAYF
+280 ERSKKAYF
-288 GIFPFQWR
+288 GFFPFQWR

-303 DILQG
+303 AILRG
-308 NGRVFVAPILQS
+308 NGRIFVAPILQR

-325 APQETINWADK
+325 APQETINWADH
-336 VANWDFKWIIPC
+336 VAKWDFQWLIPC

-363 AFAFLEKQPIGGFV
+363 AFGFLETQPLGGVV

-382 PLPEDDFK
+382 LLPEDDFK

-404 VPPARDK
+404 VPPARDR

>member
-1 LREVRKVVE
+1 VLT
-10 SEDIEKIHPQDFSWR
+10 SEDIEQIHPQDFLWR
-25 FWPVVPIYPYGQR
+25 FWPVVPIYPYGER
-38 RTIRKEVVKDTI
+38 RTICKEVIKDTI

-94 NELVVKHG
+94 NELISKHG
-102 DVKYIILPTI
+102 NIKYIILPTI

-120 VGPFARRFTNAQV
+120 VGPFARQFPAAQV

-154 GKRTQILPENSQEAP
+154 GKRTHILPENSQEAP

-201 LLLTDTIVSVPAE
+201 VLITDTIVSVPAE

-223 YPLLYHAKNKAFDM
+223 YPLLYHAKDQAFDM
-237 VTDSPANRLKGWQ
+237 ITDTPANRLKGWQ

-256 LYFSPSGLEV
+256 LYFSPSVLEV
-266 PAWSQV
+266 PTWSQV
-272 WRDAEKAP
+272 WRDAKKAP

-288 GIFPFQWR
+288 GFFPFQWR

-303 DILQG
+303 DILRG
-308 NGRVFVAPILQS
+308 NGRIFVAPILQS

-336 VANWDFKWIIPC
+336 VAKWDFQWIIPC

-363 AFAFLEKQPIGGFV
+363 AFAFLEKQPVGGFV

-382 PLPEDDFK
+382 LLPEGDFK
-390 LLRDIDAGLNKLGI
+390 LLRGIDTGLNKFGI

-411 V
+411 I